1 MNIFTD
7 WGINVMGKKVL
18 CVSVFCWQGE
28 ICVLALCVVVGWKI
42 L

>member
-7 WGINVMGKKVL
+7 WGNNVIGKVL
-18 CVSVFCWQGE
+18 CVSVYYWQGE
-28 ICVLALCVVVGWKI
+28 ICVLALCVVLGWKI